1 MYKKLKKYFPSL
13 QSYETIPSELDSDFT
28 WFMAEN
34 GRIVGINTE
43 ELTDKD
49 EALLT
54 MFLEPFDDVFPQIT
68 EEEKKW
74 RKFVQTKEDHMD
86 VDMQVDFRFIYFRIP
101 SELLTPLS
109 FKSALNQLF
118 QKETIILWESKTDG
132 VIVDMQQDELK
143 EFISFNEIIDILISD
158 LYSKVRFF
166 VGPYLSSLEQVKN
179 YYDRIIEQAD
189 VALSYS
195 ENNVVSYLEAIPYFI
210 IEQIQPELKEELL
223 NVTLKEFQ
231 DDGEFIRMVEV
242 LLKNDL
248 NISVAAKKLYLHRN
262 SLLYRVEKFA
272 EKTGLDIRKFHD
284 ALIVYFV
291 LLANK
296 NLS

>member
-13 QSYETIPSELDSDFT
+13 QFYETIPSELDSDFT

-34 GRIVGINTE
+34 GRIVGIDTE

-74 RKFVQTKEDHMD
+74 RKFVQTKEDHVD

-132 VIVDMQQDELK
+132 VIVDMKQDELK

-195 ENNVVSYLEAIPYFI
+195 ENNVVSYLESIPYFI

>member
-13 QSYETIPSELDSDFT
+13 QFYETIPSELDSDFT

-34 GRIVGINTE
+34 GRIVGIDTE

-74 RKFVQTKEDHMD
+74 RKFVQTKEDHVD

-132 VIVDMQQDELK
+132 VIVDMKQDELK

-166 VGPYLSSLEQVKN
+166 VGPYLSSLEHVKN

-195 ENNVVSYLEAIPYFI
+195 ENNVVSYLESIPYFI

>member
-34 GRIVGINTE
+34 GRIVGIDTE

-74 RKFVQTKEDHMD
+74 REFVQTKEDHVD

-132 VIVDMQQDELK
+132 VIVDMKQDELE
-143 EFISFNEIIDILISD
+143 EFISLNEIIDILISD

-166 VGPYLSSLEQVKN
+166 VGPYLSSLEHVKN

>member
-34 GRIVGINTE
+34 GRIVGIDTE

-74 RKFVQTKEDHMD
+74 RKFVQTKEDHVD

-132 VIVDMQQDELK
+132 VIVDMKQDELK

>member
-34 GRIVGINTE
+34 GRIVGIDTE

-132 VIVDMQQDELK
+132 VIVDMKQDELK

-166 VGPYLSSLEQVKN
+166 VGPYLSSLEHVKN

>member
-34 GRIVGINTE
+34 GRIVGIDTE

-132 VIVDMQQDELK
+132 VIVDMKQDELK